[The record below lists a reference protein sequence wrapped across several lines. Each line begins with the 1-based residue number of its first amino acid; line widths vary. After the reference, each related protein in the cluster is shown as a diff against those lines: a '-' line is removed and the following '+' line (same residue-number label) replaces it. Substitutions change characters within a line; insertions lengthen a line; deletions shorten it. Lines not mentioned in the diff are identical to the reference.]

1 LIQTFVRLKDQS
13 TVYIV
18 HKALSVLLFSLF
30 IYGWFPLICQ
40 KFGLVDKEADIDNKI
55 QADEEA
61 PLKKRP

>member
-1 LIQTFVRLKDQS
+1 
-13 TVYIV
+13 VYIV